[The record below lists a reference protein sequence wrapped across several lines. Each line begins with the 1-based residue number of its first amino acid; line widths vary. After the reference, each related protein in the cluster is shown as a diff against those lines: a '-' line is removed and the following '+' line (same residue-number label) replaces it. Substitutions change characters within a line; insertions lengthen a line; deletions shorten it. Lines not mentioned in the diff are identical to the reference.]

1 LLGASGGFPERSKIG
16 TGQGRGRWGKGCSH
30 KLKALMNFINYFPC
44 CGLAWEDEQLQ
55 RGRSLRYGEKVL
67 A

>member
-1 LLGASGGFPERSKIG
+1 
-16 TGQGRGRWGKGCSH
+16 
-30 KLKALMNFINYFPC
+30 MNFINYFPC

-55 RGRSLRYGEKVL
+55 RGRSLGYVEEVL